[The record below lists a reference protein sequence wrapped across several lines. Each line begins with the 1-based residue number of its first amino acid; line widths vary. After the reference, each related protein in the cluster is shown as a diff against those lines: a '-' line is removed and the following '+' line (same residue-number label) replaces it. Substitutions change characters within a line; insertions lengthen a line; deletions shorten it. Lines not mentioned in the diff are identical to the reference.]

1 MTSISPNQA
10 IRALVMAEEAER
22 LYGRGH
28 TLTRQAVERA
38 ISDVTAATA
47 SASISLSSVRTGLI
61 VNRIIVNEPWAANA
75 AFARK
80 LTHGGLQLVTFER
93 GQTKSDVS
101 WLLEHGD
108 GDTWTASPTNRIH
121 RSIIVRA
128 ESGMLPAS
136 VASPAGARPTGEE
149 LVEGGGAYQLQE
161 TWTSLLAGERR
172 IGDDVAQLAARM
184 SAAMLANSDS
194 MVPLVDLKAHDE
206 YTYVHAINVGLIASA
221 LAQATGLSGD
231 TLHQITEAALLHDV
245 GKKLTP
251 LRLLGKPGKLSD
263 AERAVMQQHPSSGA
277 AMLAGV
283 RGVNDLAVVAAYE
296 HHMRIDGKGYPH
308 TRGDRTPSLCSQL
321 IQIADVFDAL
331 RSDRP
336 YRAGLSNQ
344 QCLEVLEEDSG
355 TAFDR
360 DLFEVFRTRVIHRLE
375 STDGSSEAAA

>member
-22 LYGRGH
+22 LYGREH
-28 TLTRQAVERA
+28 ALTKQAIERA
-38 ISDVTAATA
+38 LGDVTAATA
-47 SASISLSSVRTGLI
+47 NASISLSSVRTGLI
-61 VNRIIVNEPWAANA
+61 INRIIVIEPWAKNA
-75 AFARK
+75 AFARQ
-80 LTHGGLQLVTFER
+80 LTQGGIQLVTFDR
-93 GQTKSDVS
+93 GLTKSDVS
-101 WLLEHGD
+101 WLLDQGS
-108 GDTWTASPTNRIH
+108 GTAWSSSPSGRIH
-121 RSIIVRA
+121 RSTIVR
-128 ESGMLPAS
+128 SDPGTL
-136 VASPAGARPTGEE
+136 AGAAPPKACRPGDDTDITD
-149 LVEGGGAYQLQE
+149 GGGAYQLQE

-184 SAAMLANSDS
+184 SAAMLANSDA
-194 MVPLVDLKAHDE
+194 MVPLVTLKSHDE

-245 GKKLTP
+245 GKRLTP
-251 LRLLGKPGKLSD
+251 IRLLGKPGKLSN
-263 AERAVMQQHPSSGA
+263 AERTEMQKHPSSGA
-277 AMLAGV
+277 ALLAGV

-308 TRGDRTPSLCSQL
+308 ARGDRTPSLCSQL

-336 YRAGLSNQ
+336 YRAGLSSER
-344 QCLEVLEEDSG
+344 CLELLEKDSG

-360 DLFEVFRTRVIHRLE
+360 DLFEVFRTRVIGRLG
-375 STDGSSEAAA
+375 THDDPPEAAA